1 MSTEDPVLNPEN
13 RMIRKKDGSLDEGR
27 VFKICQLF
35 IKKLHFEA
43 FNEISKIN

>member
-1 MSTEDPVLNPEN
+1 MSTEDPVLNLEN

-35 IKKLHFEA
+35 IKKIA
-43 FNEISKIN
+43 F